1 MEGTNN
7 TNTLD
12 SQVGEIMAQIKQE
25 VIEGV
30 TADLKAKGI
39 TILPHNYDPGKEIA
53 NKVREYDAKKAEYE
67 EEKVR
72 IMERYSNNVASN
84 LLGEL
89 AINFNLDTQEL
100 LEDLKKIEE
109 KDLFY
114 KQKEYEVYRNND
126 KYDKIKNEA
135 IDLFSKLQGL
145 DVPADMVMDIA
156 GEIIKAGDVK
166 TLSILKLFTKDKTM
180 GHYVLDGAIRSINEN
195 ITTSQHSHFIQ
206 EATQYINSGGKKD
219 SLTLFS
225 YLSRYQ

>member
-72 IMERYSNNVASN
+72 IIERYSNNVASN

-114 KQKEYEVYRNND
+114 KQKEYEAYRNND

-135 IDLFSKLQGL
+135 IDLFSKLQGI

-156 GEIIKAGDVK
+156 GEIIKGGDLK
-166 TLSILKLFTKDKTM
+166 TLSILKLFTKEGTQ
-180 GHYVLDGAIRSINEN
+180 GHFILDRTIRSINDN
-195 ITTSQHSHFIQ
+195 IHTSQYSFFIS
-206 EATQYINSGGKKD
+206 EATKYINSGGKED
-219 SLTLFS
+219 SLALFS
-225 YLSRYQ
+225 YLAKY

>member
-7 TNTLD
+7 TNTTLD
-12 SQVGEIMAQIKQE
+12 NQVAGIMAQIKQE
-25 VIEGV
+25 AIEGV
-30 TADLKAKGI
+30 TADLKAKGV
-39 TILPHNYDPGKEIA
+39 TVLPYNYDPGAEIA
-53 NKVREYDAKKAEYE
+53 KKVKEYDTKKAEYE
-67 EEKVR
+67 AERTR

-109 KDLFY
+109 RDLFY

-126 KYDKIKNEA
+126 KYDKVKNEA

-180 GHYVLDGAIRSINEN
+180 GHYVLDGAIKSINEN

-206 EATQYINSGGKKD
+206 EATQYINSGGKRD
-219 SLTLFS
+219 SFALFS
-225 YLSRYQ
+225 YLAKY